1 MGTVACNLDEL
12 SPIPALGGERHE
24 ASLIRQI
31 LMGRRD
37 LLGDLIEPHLGTL
50 WRAVQAKMGNDPEI
64 DDVVQQTVLKA
75 FIHLAQF
82 RSEAI
87 FRTWLIRIALNEV
100 TQNWRRRLA
109 SRSIVLD
116 PSAIA
121 EIQVTDP
128 KDSPFEVC
136 ERSQAAGFLQ
146 TALATLP
153 EQYRLVIRMRD
164 FEERSI
170 SEVADALG
178 LTPSAVKTRHH
189 RARPRA
195 RRRPRGLRPRRR
207 HCAHPEG

>member
-12 SPIPALGGERHE
+12 SRIPALRGECHE
-24 ASLIRQI
+24 ASLIHQI
-31 LMGRRD
+31 LTGRRD
-37 LLGDLIEPHLGTL
+37 LLGDLIEPHLGVL
-50 WRAVQAKMGNDPEI
+50 WRAVQARMGNDPEI

-82 RSEAI
+82 RSDAS

-136 ERSQAAGFLQ
+136 ERSQMAGLLQ
-146 TALATLP
+146 VALADLP
-153 EQYRLVIRMRD
+153 EKYRQVIRMRD
-164 FEERSI
+164 LEERAI
-170 SEVADALG
+170 PEVAKALC
-178 LTPSAVKTRHH
+178 LTVAAVKTRHH
-189 RARPRA
+189 RARLRIA
-195 RRRPRGLRPRRR
+195 KGLSELSRR
-207 HCAHPEG
+207 